1 MRDIKFRGKR
11 TDNGEWAY
19 GELLTDANGGA
30 YITAYKLIP
39 LANRDK
45 YLTTTPIGCGVSG
58 WVLNL
63 DAGGFEVIPETVGQ
77 NTGLKYKN
85 GKEIYEGDILDFDGV
100 TGIVEFQNRTASF
113 HLKIPRNN
121 SSTEHLGSSVLGKI
135 IGNIWEV

>member
-1 MRDIKFRGKR
+1 MPNREIKFRAWDYTQNKMREVTSILSVCDGSWSVSYDDENYIDS
-11 TDNGEWAY
+11 DNI
-19 GELLTDANGGA
+19 ELMQ
-30 YITAYKLIP
+30 Y
-39 LANRDK
+39 
-45 YLTTTPIGCGVSG
+45 
-58 WVLNL
+58 
-63 DAGGFEVIPETVGQ
+63 
-77 NTGLKYKN
+77 TGLKDCK